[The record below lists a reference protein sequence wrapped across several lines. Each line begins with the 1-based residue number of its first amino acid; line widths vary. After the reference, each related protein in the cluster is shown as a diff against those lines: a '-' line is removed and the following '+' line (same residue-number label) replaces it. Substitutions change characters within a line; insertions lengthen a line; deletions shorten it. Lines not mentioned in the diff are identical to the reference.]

1 MSLQSDYQDFLQ
13 RHEKQMSGP
22 LAKYWKNQE
31 ARYVHPFRIFGNV
44 WYVGDDW
51 VCVHLIDTGDGLL
64 LIDCGNTGATAMLV
78 NAIWEAGFNPAD
90 VKWLVLSHGH
100 LDHIG
105 GAAFFRNMFGTKI
118 YLGAPD
124 AKMYREHPELSF
136 IQDAGNVSEALVMP
150 DVEIND
156 GDVIRFGNTDVR
168 FYLSPGHTMGVISC
182 FFDAHEGEKTVR
194 CGYYGGF
201 GFNTLQKDYLIE
213 IGDPEYIQ
221 FLVEPTAMIV
231 GIAPAPPRSMS
242 AVKISRRRLESDE
255 SIEIYSQTL
264 VLKLYDL
271 AGLNIDEAYR
281 VSGRFLAAQNILA
294 FYLRTSRKIVQPG
307 GTYEKEF
314 LQAEG

>member
-1 MSLQSDYQDFLQ
+1 MTIPAISLDM
-13 RHEKQMSGP
+13 K
-22 LAKYWKNQE
+22 KY
-31 ARYVHPFRIFGNV
+31 RIRVH
-44 WYVGDDW
+44 
-51 VCVHLIDTGDGLL
+51 
-64 LIDCGNTGATAMLV
+64 
-78 NAIWEAGFNPAD
+78 
-90 VKWLVLSHGH
+90 K
-100 LDHIG
+100 
-105 GAAFFRNMFGTKI
+105 AA
-118 YLGAPD
+118 L
-124 AKMYREHPELSF
+124 H
-136 IQDAGNVSEALVMP
+136 Q
-150 DVEIND
+150 
-156 GDVIRFGNTDVR
+156 
-168 FYLSPGHTMGVISC
+168 
-182 FFDAHEGEKTVR
+182 
-194 CGYYGGF
+194 
-201 GFNTLQKDYLIE
+201 

-294 FYLRTSRKIVQPG
+294 LYLRTSRKIVQPG

>member
-182 FFDAHEGEKTVR
+182 FFDAHDGEKTVR

-213 IGDPEYIQ
+213 IGDPEYKTRQIYLDSLARAREQ
-221 FLVEPTAMIV
+221 KVDLFLGNHCINNDTL
-231 GIAPAPPRSMS
+231 G
-242 AVKISRRRLESDE
+242 RRKKQLENPDGPNPFLDD
-255 SIEIYSQTL
+255 TL
-264 VLKLYDL
+264 WARYLDQKRDDL
-271 AGLNIDEAYR
+271 L
-281 VSGRFLAAQNILA
+281 RFMADPKNN
-294 FYLRTSRKIVQPG
+294 
-307 GTYEKEF
+307 
-314 LQAEG
+314 

>member
-213 IGDPEYIQ
+213 IGDPEYKTRQIYLDSLARAREQ
-221 FLVEPTAMIV
+221 KVDLFLGNHCINNDTL
-231 GIAPAPPRSMS
+231 G
-242 AVKISRRRLESDE
+242 RRKQQLENPDGPNPFLDD
-255 SIEIYSQTL
+255 TL
-264 VLKLYDL
+264 WARYLDQKRDDL
-271 AGLNIDEAYR
+271 L
-281 VSGRFLAAQNILA
+281 RFMADPKNN
-294 FYLRTSRKIVQPG
+294 
-307 GTYEKEF
+307 
-314 LQAEG
+314 